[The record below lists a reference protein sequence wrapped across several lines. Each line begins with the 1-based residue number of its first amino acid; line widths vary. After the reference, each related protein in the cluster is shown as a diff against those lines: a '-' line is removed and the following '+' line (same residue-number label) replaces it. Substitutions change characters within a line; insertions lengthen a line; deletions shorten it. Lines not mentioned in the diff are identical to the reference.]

1 MANRGFDLD
10 KFISEYVTRRKRSMF
25 WPDIVRHKEKLSGKI
40 EGKTTLVIGG
50 AGSIGSSFI
59 QALLPLLLKHWLL

>member
-40 EGKTTLVIGG
+40 HTKISGTKSQGR
-50 AGSIGSSFI
+50 
-59 QALLPLLLKHWLL
+59 K